1 MAKKSTAM
9 ADTDWQAQSDMRTLV
24 EAQQIRD
31 DPKRFK
37 AAQAEAKKQAEA
49 LEEAFE
55 PAGEDT
61 PAEEAAESKSK
72 K

>member
-1 MAKKSTAM
+1 MATNSTSIGGAN
-9 ADTDWQAQSDMRTLV
+9 WQVQSDIRTLV
-24 EAQQIRD
+24 EARQIRD